1 MVVCFGGKAVLLN
14 PHKRK
19 KGRSTLGQAEG
30 PLFDFANEVLRVLSQ
45 RMPETIMEQVI
56 RVDFFQHPD
65 TGKYYLNE
73 IEGLLCFV

>member
-1 MVVCFGGKAVLLN
+1 MLN

-30 PLFDFANEVLRVLSQ
+30 PLFAFAEEVLRVLSQ
-45 RMPETIMEQVI
+45 RMPETILEQVT
-56 RVDFFQHPD
+56 RVDFFQHPY

-73 IEGLLCFV
+73 IEGILS